1 VDEAGSDQGTAG
13 WEPDIDAQGVDR
25 GQIRSMLALTPEER
39 LRRMQEY
46 VESVS
51 AIRGLLPATRA
62 EVGRRS

>member
-1 VDEAGSDQGTAG
+1 VDVTTSLQSTDGE
-13 WEPDIDAQGVDR
+13 EPDIDAQGVDR

-51 AIRGLLPATRA
+51 AIRDLNAARVLR
-62 EVGRRS
+62 